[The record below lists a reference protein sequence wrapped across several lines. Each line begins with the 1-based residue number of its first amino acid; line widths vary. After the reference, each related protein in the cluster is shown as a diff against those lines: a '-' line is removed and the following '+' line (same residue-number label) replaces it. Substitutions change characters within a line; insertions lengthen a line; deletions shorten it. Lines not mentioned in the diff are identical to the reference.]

1 VIFAESNEMASDM
14 LSPAPGFVTKLF
26 KLEPNMKSLKYLIA
40 IAAVMGALTLSA
52 KADLV
57 FGGEQVPDNGAAVML
72 LGGALAGLALL
83 RRYLK
88 R

>member
-1 VIFAESNEMASDM
+1 
-14 LSPAPGFVTKLF
+14 
-26 KLEPNMKSLKYLIA
+26 MKSLKYLLA
-40 IAAVMGALTLSA
+40 VAAVTGVLTLSA

-57 FGGEQVPDNGAAVML
+57 PDGLRVPDNGAAVML

>member
-1 VIFAESNEMASDM
+1 
-14 LSPAPGFVTKLF
+14 
-26 KLEPNMKSLKYLIA
+26 MKSLKYLLA
-40 IAAVMGALTLSA
+40 IAAVTGVLTLSA

-57 FGGEQVPDNGAAVML
+57 FGGEQVPDNGATLML
-72 LGGALAGLALL
+72 LGGALAGLALV